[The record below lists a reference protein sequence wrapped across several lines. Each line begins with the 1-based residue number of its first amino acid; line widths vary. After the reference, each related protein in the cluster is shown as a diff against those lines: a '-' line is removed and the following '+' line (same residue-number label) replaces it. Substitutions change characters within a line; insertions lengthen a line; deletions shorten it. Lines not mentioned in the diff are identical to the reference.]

1 MKKNVHKK
9 VNEKNE
15 KVPQHTKKEVSHK
28 YAKESLAKT
37 SIADSKCYRLIDND
51 SIHDLIKLHNRISS
65 RYPATV
71 SLSSTH

>member
-1 MKKNVHKK
+1 MKKTYTKKLMKEKMKKVLQHKK
-9 VNEKNE
+9 GSVAQICEG
-15 KVPQHTKKEVSHK
+15 VL
-28 YAKESLAKT
+28 LAKT

-71 SLSSTH
+71 SR